1 MIPNIITQILSKRY
15 GINNNALQNIN
26 TPDDMAQFL
35 LNTGRVNQEQ
45 VNRARQQWSNDSQ
58 MRQNINNN
66 YKLQ

>member
-35 LNTGRVNQEQ
+35 LNTGRVNQDQ
-45 VNRARQQWSNDSQ
+45 VNRARQQWSNDPQ